1 MLLYFRV
8 QLGNNNILCEN
19 DCQAIID
26 SSNFR
31 ISGPPSAIAVINKYI
46 RTISLSDP
54 AIVSNR

>member
-1 MLLYFRV
+1 MPLYFRV
-8 QLGNNNILCEN
+8 QLGNNILCEN

-31 ISGPPSAIAVINKYI
+31 ISGPPSALAVINKYI
-46 RTISLSDP
+46 RTISLNDP